1 MRLEKMDKWKYFDIT
16 HKHHILCNPMSNEKF
31 ERFCNLLSLAKDSR
45 VLDIACGKGEALVR
59 LAEKYGISG
68 VGVDISPFCI
78 RDCKEK
84 HRQRA
89 SETDLTFI
97 ELDGAK
103 YQPASGELFDVVMCL
118 GASWIFEDH
127 IGTLRA
133 LKKIAKPGGLVIVGE
148 PFWLK
153 EPDTEYLE
161 LTKMTR
167 NSFRLHENNV
177 YQGEE
182 MGLTCL
188 YTLVSNKD
196 DWDHYET
203 LQWWA
208 VDNYIQS
215 HMDDPDNQELLEK
228 TKTAKDIYLKWGRDT
243 INWGIYIFRNP

>member
-1 MRLEKMDKWKYFDIT
+1 MID
-16 HKHHILCNPMSNEKF
+16 EKF
-31 ERFCNLLSLAKDSR
+31 ERFCNLLSLSKDSR
-45 VLDIACGKGEALVR
+45 VLDIACGKGEVLVR

-68 VGVDISPFCI
+68 VGVDISPFFI
-78 RDCKEK
+78 KDSKEK
-84 HRQRA
+84 HHQRA

-103 YQPASGELFDVVMCL
+103 YQPASGELFDAAMCI
-118 GASWIFEDH
+118 GASWIFENH

-133 LKKIAKPGGLVIVGE
+133 LKKMTKPGGLVIAGE

-161 LTKMTR
+161 AAGITR
-167 NSFRLHENNV
+167 EFSRSHKENV

-182 MGLTCL
+182 IGLSCL
-188 YTLVSNKD
+188 FTLVSNKD

-215 HMDDPDNQELLEK
+215 HRDDSDNQELLEK
-228 TKTAKDIYLKWGRDT
+228 TKMEKELYLRWGRDT
-243 INWGIYIFRNP
+243 INWAVYIFRNP

>member
-1 MRLEKMDKWKYFDIT
+1 MDRWKYFDIT
-16 HKHHILCNPMSNEKF
+16 HKYHIFCNPMSNEKF
-31 ERFCNLLSLAKDSR
+31 ERFCNLLSLSKDSR
-45 VLDIACGKGEALVR
+45 VLDIACGKGEVLVR
-59 LAEKYGISG
+59 LAEKYRISG

-89 SETDLTFI
+89 AETDLTFI

-118 GASWIFEDH
+118 GASWVFEDH

-133 LKKIAKPGGLVIVGE
+133 LKRMVRPGGLVIVGE

-153 EPDTEYLE
+153 EPDTEYL
-161 LTKMTR
+161 KAIGMTR
-167 NSFRLHENNV
+167 DSSRSHEENV

-182 MGLTCL
+182 IGLSCL

-215 HMDDPDNQELLEK
+215 HRDDPDNQELLEK
-228 TKTAKDIYLKWGRDT
+228 TKIEKRLYLRWGRDT
-243 INWGIYIFRNP
+243 FNWAVYIFRNP

>member
-1 MRLEKMDKWKYFDIT
+1 MDKWKYFDIT
-16 HKHHILCNPMSNEKF
+16 HKYHILCNPTSNEKF
-31 ERFCNLLSLAKDSR
+31 ERFCNLLNLSKDSR
-45 VLDIACGKGEALVR
+45 VLDIACGKGEVLIR

-68 VGVDISPFCI
+68 VGVDISPFCV

-89 SETDLTFI
+89 PETDLTFI

-103 YQPASGELFDVVMCL
+103 YQPASGELFDVVMCI
-118 GASWIFEDH
+118 GASWVFEDH

-133 LKKIAKPGGLVIVGE
+133 IKKMVKPGGLVIVGE

-153 EPDTEYLE
+153 EPDAEYL
-161 LTKMTR
+161 KAAGFTR
-167 NSFRLHENNV
+167 DFSRSHEENV

-182 MGLTCL
+182 IGLSCL

-215 HMDDPDNQELLEK
+215 HKDDSDNQELLEK
-228 TKTAKDIYLKWGRDT
+228 TEREKKLYLKWGRDT
-243 INWGIYIFRNP
+243 INWAVYIFRNP